1 MKDSQSFSHCNAD
14 SLQNLSSI
22 CTFKC
27 RLDTAVCNCIF
38 GPKLSMIRII
48 IYTCTK
54 ESTRLQ
60 YFNIA
65 TRSACGHQQPLL
77 GPKGRTDDNVLHH
90 LSGCSWKALGL
101 HGEQAKK
108 NNKFSVGHSL
118 RIIHIQAICSSTCDG
133 ILSWVPCEMEQ
144 LCWEVKRIS
153 IGINTLV
160 FSTCSIIVKWWLG
173 EHNNL
178 VEILELMLKRTSHL
192 SEHHG

>member
-1 MKDSQSFSHCNAD
+1 MRIRSSPM
-14 SLQNLSSI
+14 QNLSSI

-48 IYTCTK
+48 IYTGTK

-65 TRSACGHQQPLL
+65 TWSACGHQQPLL

>member
-54 ESTRLQ
+54 ESTRLHVLQ
-60 YFNIA
+60 HSNKVILW
-65 TRSACGHQQPLL
+65 RSAASS
-77 GPKGRTDDNVLHH
+77 GPQGQNWWQRPEPSLW
-90 LSGCSWKALGL
+90 LQLKALGL

-133 ILSWVPCEMEQ
+133 ILSWVPCEMDQ